1 MKEFFNLMDLPA
13 VLALADQF
21 ALTGSEPVALVDA
34 NERILAQGITAD
46 LDIPGFDRSTMDGFA
61 VAALSTFGASEGNPA
76 YLSVSGAVAMGE
88 ETHLSVGPGEAVRI
102 ATGGMLPAG
111 ADAVVMVE
119 HTDQLDKTT
128 IEIYKSVAPGQNMVA
143 RGEDVAVGSEVLTR
157 GTLLRPQELGI
168 LAALG
173 QATVRVHRRPR
184 VGILSTGDEVVDI
197 HTTPRIGQ
205 VRDMNAYSLA
215 GQARRCGAATTTY
228 GIVGDDA
235 AELGRRC
242 ETALAENDMV
252 LLSGGSSVGARDYT
266 TEILGALPD
275 TEVLVHGISIS
286 PGKPTILARC
296 GGKALWGLPGHVT
309 SAMVVFAAVVKPF
322 LLHVGGWQTQRTAP
336 RCLARL
342 TRNVASAQGREE
354 YLRVRLT
361 EREGDLW
368 AEPLLG
374 KSGLI
379 RTMVQA
385 DGLVAVPKDTEGLE
399 TGMIVDVLPL

>member
-1 MKEFFNLMDLPA
+1 MKEFFKLMDLPE
-13 VLALADQF
+13 VLALAHPF
-21 ALTGSEPVALVDA
+21 AATASEVVPLDDAL
-34 NERILAQGITAD
+34 ERVLARGVCAD

-76 YLSVSGAVAMGE
+76 YLNVSGTVAMGE
-88 ETHLSVGPGEAVRI
+88 ETHLSIGPGEAARI

-119 HTDQLDKTT
+119 HTDLLDETT
-128 IEIYKSVAPGQNMVA
+128 IEVYKSVAPGQNMVA
-143 RGEDVAVGSEVLTR
+143 RGEDVTRGSEVLAAGTR
-157 GTLLRPQELGI
+157 LRPQELGL

-173 QATVRVHRRPR
+173 QETVAVHRRPR
-184 VGILSTGDEVVDI
+184 VGILSTGDEVVAVGTI
-197 HTTPRIGQ
+197 PRIGQ

-215 GQARRCGAATTTY
+215 GQARRCGAVANTY

-235 AELGRRC
+235 GELKRRC
-242 ETALAENDMV
+242 AAALAENDML

-266 TEILGALPD
+266 IETLGALPD
-275 TEVLVHGISIS
+275 TEILVHGISIS

-296 GGKALWGLPGHVT
+296 GDKAVWGLPGHVT

-322 LLHVGGWQTQRTAP
+322 LLHVGGEGRRRTAA

-361 EREGDLW
+361 VREDDLW
-368 AEPLLG
+368 ADPLLG

-379 RTMVQA
+379 RTMVRA
-385 DGLVAVPKDTEGLE
+385 DGLVTVPKDTEGLE
-399 TGMIVDVLPL
+399 AGAVVEVLAL

>member
-1 MKEFFNLMDLPA
+1 MKEFFKLMDLPA

-21 ALTGSEPVALVDA
+21 TVTGSEPVALSDA
-34 NERILAQGITAD
+34 LERVLAQGIAAD
-46 LDIPGFDRSTMDGFA
+46 LDIPGFARSTMDGFA
-61 VAALSTFGASEGNPA
+61 VAAPSTFGASEGNPA
-76 YLSVSGAVAMGE
+76 FISVTGAVAMGE

-119 HTDQLDKTT
+119 HTDKLDDVT
-128 IEIYKSVAPGQNMVA
+128 IEVYKSVAPGQNVVA
-143 RGEDVAVGSEVLTR
+143 QGEDVAQGSEVLAK

-173 QATVRVHRRPR
+173 QEAVTVYRRPR
-184 VGILSTGDEVVDI
+184 VGIISTGDEVVDI

-215 GQARRCGAATTTY
+215 GQARRCGAVTTAY
-228 GIVGDDA
+228 DIVGDDA
-235 AELGRRC
+235 AELERRC
-242 ETALAENDMV
+242 KIALAENDMV

-275 TEVLVHGISIS
+275 TQVLVHGISVS

-296 GGKALWGLPGHVT
+296 DGKAIWGLPGHVT
-309 SAMVVFAAVVKPF
+309 SAMVVFAAVVRPF
-322 LLHVGGWQTQRTAP
+322 LLHVGGRLTQRTAP

-361 EREGDLW
+361 EREGDQW
-368 AEPLLG
+368 VEPLLG

-379 RTMVQA
+379 RTMLQA

-399 TGMIVDVLPL
+399 AGMTVEVLPL

>member
-1 MKEFFNLMDLPA
+1 MKEFFKLKDLPA

-21 ALTGSEPVALVDA
+21 AVMDSEVVALDDA
-34 NERILAQGITAD
+34 LERVLAQSTVAD
-46 LDIPGFDRSTMDGFA
+46 LDIPGFARSTMDGFA
-61 VAALSTFGASEGNPA
+61 VPATATFGASEGNPA
-76 YLSVSGAVAMGE
+76 YLNVIGAVAMGE

-119 HTDQLDKTT
+119 HTEELDETT
-128 IEIYKSVAPGQNMVA
+128 IEVYKSVAPGQNVVA
-143 RGEDVAVGSEVLTR
+143 RGEDVAQGSEVLAPGTR
-157 GTLLRPQELGI
+157 LRPQELGL

-173 QATVRVHRRPR
+173 QDTVTVYGRPR

-197 HTTPRIGQ
+197 HTTPQAGQ

-215 GQARRCGAATTTY
+215 GQARRCGALTTTY

-235 AELGRRC
+235 AQLERRC
-242 ETALAENDMV
+242 TTALAENDMV

-266 TEILGALPD
+266 IEILGALPD

-296 GGKALWGLPGHVT
+296 GNKPVWGLPGHVT
-309 SAMVVFAAVVKPF
+309 SAMVVFAAVVRPF
-322 LLHVGGWQTQRTAP
+322 LLHLGGRQTQRTVA

-342 TRNVASAQGREE
+342 TRNVASAQGREA

-385 DGLVAVPKDTEGLE
+385 DGLVVVAKDTEGLE
-399 TGMIVDVLPL
+399 AGATVEVLPL